1 MAAAKA
7 NKTTLLTD
15 LDAQGSTV
23 AWGNLRSSDAPIVVK
38 KTPEE
43 LPEVLDI
50 AAQHQCHY
58 VVLDT
63 PAHSSYKE
71 LQTLK
76 HANFA
81 LIPCRAS
88 LPDLL
93 AIGATIDL
101 CQLAQVKVWVVLT
114 AAPVRGKLVDQ
125 ATAALKDYA
134 VDVVPVVIHQRVA
147 YVRAYAAGLSVL
159 EYEPSGKAA
168 TEIIELY
175 NWIEQKLGNNS
186 LVNI

>member
-1 MAAAKA
+1 MDYSG
-7 NKTTLLTD
+7 TT
-15 LDAQGSTV
+15 
-23 AWGNLRSSDAPIVVK
+23 SS
-38 KTPEE
+38 
-43 LPEVLDI
+43 
-50 AAQHQCHY
+50 
-58 VVLDT
+58 
-63 PAHSSYKE
+63 SKE

-168 TEIIELY
+168 AEIIELY

-186 LVNI
+186 HVNI